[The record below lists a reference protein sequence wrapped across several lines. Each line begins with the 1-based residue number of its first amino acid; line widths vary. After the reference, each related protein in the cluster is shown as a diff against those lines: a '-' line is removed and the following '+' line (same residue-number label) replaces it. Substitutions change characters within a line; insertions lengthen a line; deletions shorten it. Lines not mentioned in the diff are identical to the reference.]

1 MNRKHDSLQVNVI
14 PLQKKCP
21 VFSFIFIQFVVAA
34 VKKGIPS
41 NDELEHLSLEIA
53 QWEKL
58 GRRLNFKNSE
68 LKAFHKENEECS
80 EKAFAMLLKWKE
92 KNGSSATYRCL
103 RKALCH
109 EFVNRK
115 DLAEKVCRG

>member
-1 MNRKHDSLQVNVI
+1 M
-14 PLQKKCP
+14 
-21 VFSFIFIQFVVAA
+21 AA
-34 VKKGIPS
+34 VKKGVPS

-68 LKAFHKENEECS
+68 LKAFHKENEEWS

-92 KNGSSATYRCL
+92 TNGSSATYRCL
-103 RKALCH
+103 CKALCH

-115 DLAEKVCRG
+115 DLAEKFCRG

>member
-1 MNRKHDSLQVNVI
+1 M
-14 PLQKKCP
+14 
-21 VFSFIFIQFVVAA
+21 AA

-41 NDELEHLSLEIA
+41 NDELEHLSREIV
-53 QWEKL
+53 QLEKL

-68 LKAFHKENEECS
+68 IKAFDKESKDCS

-115 DLAEKVCRG
+115 DLAEKFCLG